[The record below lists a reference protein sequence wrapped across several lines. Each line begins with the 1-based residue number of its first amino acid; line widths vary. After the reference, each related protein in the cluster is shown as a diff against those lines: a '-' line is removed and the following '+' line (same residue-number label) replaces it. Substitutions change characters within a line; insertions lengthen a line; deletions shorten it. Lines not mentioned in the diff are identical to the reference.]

1 MDGSLFSVIE
11 ELGVGISWRGMKKS
25 DAGIQVSSVSS
36 IDAFE
41 VALLISIKPLEG
53 PRVGRFYGEGLK
65 VYTLQAL
72 FSFHWLGLSH
82 TVTLSC
88 RGSWEMWSVT
98 PGRERSRSTRI
109 QRHRGHQG
117 HGRGN
122 NKASHAA
129 DRSSRIRAGEHLL
142 SSYR

>member
-98 PGRERSRSTRI
+98 PGRERSRL
-109 QRHRGHQG
+109 G
-117 HGRGN
+117 
-122 NKASHAA
+122 K
-129 DRSSRIRAGEHLL
+129 HLACL
-142 SSYR
+142 PGYPLLIAYTGLLCWFLFPAHTAH